1 MNQCLKYRG
10 GGGPIYVK
18 KELDLDKFMWK
29 LDFDYNS
36 IVNWYIF
43 CDFNNPKIQEYTAEQ
58 NEMVSLV
65 FQTSIFMYV
74 SNYAPRQASNYLTL
88 M

>member
-1 MNQCLKYRG
+1 MNQCLKYR

-36 IVNWYIF
+36 IVN
-43 CDFNNPKIQEYTAEQ
+43 
-58 NEMVSLV
+58 
-65 FQTSIFMYV
+65 
-74 SNYAPRQASNYLTL
+74 
-88 M
+88 